1 MRLGT
6 NERVVTSGMQLGK
19 FRVRIGEIALVICGW
34 SWTAC
39 LGLAWTQDEAQPVPR
54 FPLARGNAAWQHLPR
69 TNPPLPEWARML
81 VETLPK
87 TTGSMLELDYLH
99 RAENPLGA
107 VWSGKLRWVVA
118 DALGCEYGR
127 QYALADLRQ
136 AGLSDEV
143 IHSLMHRSAADDSAE
158 EMILKL
164 ARRLTLEAH
173 AVSDQEMASLQTV
186 LNAEQVVALVHTVAF
201 ANFQNR
207 IFLGLGAQLSQPNPV
222 PAQRYDF
229 DRAARAE
236 VATPPR
242 PAWESLRNAIGAGA
256 PLGNA
261 EWTERTIDELE
272 SALASQQARQPR
284 IPMPDEQRLAALPP
298 EILQRSGKIV
308 WSRLSMG
315 YQPRLTMAWFDC
327 MRTFQSEAQLDRV
340 FSNSFFWVITR
351 ANNCFY

>member
-1 MRLGT
+1 MHR
-6 NERVVTSGMQLGK
+6 GK
-19 FRVRIGEIALVICGW
+19 LKTRIGGMTFVILSL
-34 SWTAC
+34 SWTTC
-39 LGLAWTQDEAQPVPR
+39 LGLGWAQDERQSLLR
-54 FPLARGNAAWQHLPR
+54 FPMAHPSTAWQHLPR
-69 TNPPLPEWARML
+69 TNPPLPEWALVL

-87 TTGSMLELDYLH
+87 TTGSMLELDFLH

-136 AGLSDEV
+136 AGLREEDLSSLRSRSVADE
-143 IHSLMHRSAADDSAE
+143 SAE
-158 EMILKL
+158 QMILEL
-164 ARRLTLEAH
+164 ARRLTLEAD
-173 AVSDQEMASLQTV
+173 AVGDEELASLQTL

-207 IFLGLGAQLSQPNPV
+207 IFLGLGVELSQPDPV

-242 PAWESLRNAIGAGA
+242 PSWESLRNSIGSGS
-256 PLGNA
+256 PLQSAN
-261 EWTERTIDELE
+261 WTERTIDELE

-315 YQPRLTMAWFDC
+315 YQPRLTMAWFEC
-327 MRTFQSEAQLDRV
+327 MRTFQSEARLDRV